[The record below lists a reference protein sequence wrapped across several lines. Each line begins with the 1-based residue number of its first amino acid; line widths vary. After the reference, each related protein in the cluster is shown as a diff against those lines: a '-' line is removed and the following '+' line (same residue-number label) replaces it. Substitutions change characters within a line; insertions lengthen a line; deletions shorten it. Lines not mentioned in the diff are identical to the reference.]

1 MTHPPVVKQMKSK
14 LQGKDLLQIDD
25 YSKEEL
31 LDLITFAI
39 QLKNMN
45 KLGEP
50 HRYLEGKTLAMI
62 FEKSSTRTR
71 VSFETGMFQLGGAAQ
86 FLSGDELQL
95 GNGETIADTAQV
107 LSRYVDAIMIR
118 TFGHEIVEELAQYS
132 TVPVINGLTD
142 DAHPCQVLADFMT
155 IYEKKGTLEGLN
167 FAFVGDGNNMS
178 QSLMIGS
185 ALVGMNFTIAT
196 PKGNEVK
203 RECVATAQKYANE
216 TGANIVETNDPYE
229 AVKNADVIYT
239 DVWASMGWE
248 GDLNARLQA
257 FKPYQVND
265 GLANA
270 AKNDYLFMHCLP
282 AKRGEEVT
290 NSVIDGSNSVVFDQ
304 AENRLHVQKAILA
317 SVI

>member
-1 MTHPPVVKQMKSK
+1 MKSK
-14 LQGKDLLQIDD
+14 LQGKHLLQIDD
-25 YSKEEL
+25 LTKEEL
-31 LDLITFAI
+31 HDLITFAL
-39 QLKNMN
+39 QLKNMQ
-45 KLGEP
+45 KLGEL

-95 GNGETIADTAQV
+95 GNGETIGDTAQV

-118 TFGHEIVEELAQYS
+118 TFGHEIVEELATYS

-155 IYEKKGTLEGLN
+155 IYEKKGKLERLN

-196 PKGNEVK
+196 PEGNEVK
-203 RECVATAQKYANE
+203 REFYQTAQKYAE
-216 TGANIVETNDPYE
+216 KTGAKIIETNDPYE

-248 GDLNARLQA
+248 GDLDARTQA
-257 FKPYQVND
+257 FMPYQVND
-265 GLANA
+265 ELVKEAND
-270 AKNDYLFMHCLP
+270 DYMFMHCLP

-290 NSVIDGSNSVVFDQ
+290 NSVIDSNNSVVFDQ

-317 SVI
+317 SVM

>member
-1 MTHPPVVKQMKSK
+1 MKSK